1 MQKINIDGTKIY
13 KFEWNYVNSNM
24 YVIEKENSVLVIDS
38 IETEEVKKFWEN
50 RKNFVTNVTVILTHE
65 HFDHIYGLNYLRNN
79 FPCMVISSTLCS
91 DNITDTKKNLSEYSD
106 FMKQMNEELEKSK
119 MDISPFICKPAD
131 IIFKYEINRVWMGH
145 DLQLIQTPGH
155 TQGSICVI
163 FDGKIVFTGDSLLRK
178 QIITKLPGGSK
189 KDYMNVT
196 RKKLLTLSK
205 QVEIVCPGHGEPDIA
220 ERFEK
225 FI

>member
-1 MQKINIDGTKIY
+1 MKKINIDGTKIY
-13 KFEWNYVNSNM
+13 KFEWNYINSNM
-24 YVIEKENSVLVIDS
+24 YVLQEENSVLVIDP
-38 IETEEVKKFWEN
+38 IETEEGKKFWEN
-50 RKNFVTNVTVILTHE
+50 RKKLITNVIVILTHE
-65 HFDHIYGLNYLRNN
+65 HFDHINGLNYLRNKW
-79 FPCMVISSTLCS
+79 PCTVISSTLCS
-91 DNITDTKKNLSEYSD
+91 ENITDTKKNLSEYSD
-106 FMKQMNEELEKSK
+106 FMKQMNEELEKTK

-131 IIFKYEINRVWMGH
+131 IIFKHEMNRAWMEH
-145 DLQLIQTPGH
+145 SLQLIQTPGH

-163 FDGKIVFTGDSLLRK
+163 FDGKTIFTGDSLLRK
-178 QIITKLPGGSK
+178 PIIAKLPGGSK

-220 ERFEK
+220 DRFEE

>member
-1 MQKINIDGTKIY
+1 
-13 KFEWNYVNSNM
+13 
-24 YVIEKENSVLVIDS
+24 
-38 IETEEVKKFWEN
+38 
-50 RKNFVTNVTVILTHE
+50 
-65 HFDHIYGLNYLRNN
+65 
-79 FPCMVISSTLCS
+79 MVISSTLCS